1 MTIDGLR
8 PSTRKGGFA
17 QRASKAADAQA
28 DGASARTS
36 RYGGFD
42 RGGPVA
48 QTPDS
53 LSVEPRPSGA
63 QLPDGSQR
71 TYRRVRMLAALVAV
85 SVAVSFAAI
94 VYGLWARAASAS
106 AVEEATAGAAPV
118 LVAATDIHA
127 GDVLTSESFVEKDI
141 PAAYRASEAI
151 GLAQMGQEGFE
162 GRCALVD
169 MAAGT
174 QVLPSFVAG
183 SADGGRL
190 SARLHAGMEAVT
202 VGVDAETGLA
212 GRIGVHDT
220 VRVVSAEGSSSGAS
234 VLSTLC
240 AQARVLAVGE
250 GAVASGDGSYASV
263 TVEVKPEEADAI
275 RAAQYA
281 GRVSLVM
288 VSSEDALLGGDDRG

>member
-1 MTIDGLR
+1 
-8 PSTRKGGFA
+8 
-17 QRASKAADAQA
+17 
-28 DGASARTS
+28 
-36 RYGGFD
+36 
-42 RGGPVA
+42 
-48 QTPDS
+48 
-53 LSVEPRPSGA
+53 
-63 QLPDGSQR
+63 
-71 TYRRVRMLAALVAV
+71 MLAALVAV

-118 LVAATDIHA
+118 LVAATDIRA

-240 AQARVLAVGE
+240 AQARVLAVGD
-250 GAVASGDGSYASV
+250 AAASSDGSYASV

-275 RAAQYA
+275 REAQYA

-288 VSSEDALLGGDDRG
+288 ISSEDALLGGDDRG